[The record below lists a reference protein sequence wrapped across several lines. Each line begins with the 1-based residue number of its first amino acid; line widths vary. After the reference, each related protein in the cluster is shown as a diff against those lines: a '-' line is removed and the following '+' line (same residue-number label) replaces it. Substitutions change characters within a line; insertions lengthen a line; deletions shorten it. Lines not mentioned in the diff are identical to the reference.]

1 MSLNYYSYI
10 EYLIDESYA
19 DLIIFLD
26 ASDYVS
32 KTKLESA
39 IIQSNISGRKYLE
52 IFLEE
57 DMLNE
62 RDVDLID
69 IEFNFKIQENSIN
82 IEGELYGSDGKVF
95 TKIDCEILKTEI
107 LNLKNQLNDFVS
119 AIKDN
124 WSSVIDRYVITH

>member
-95 TKIDCEILKTEI
+95 TKIDCETLKTEI

>member
-26 ASDYVS
+26 TSDYVS

-95 TKIDCEILKTEI
+95 TKIDCETLKTEI

>member
-39 IIQSNISGRKYLE
+39 IIQSNISGRNLE

-95 TKIDCEILKTEI
+95 TKIDCETLKTEI

>member
-1 MSLNYYSYI
+1 
-10 EYLIDESYA
+10 
-19 DLIIFLD
+19 
-26 ASDYVS
+26 
-32 KTKLESA
+32 
-39 IIQSNISGRKYLE
+39 
-52 IFLEE
+52 
-57 DMLNE
+57 MLNE

>member
-1 MSLNYYSYI
+1 MNYYSYI

-26 ASDYVS
+26 TSDYVS

-95 TKIDCEILKTEI
+95 TKIDCETLKTEI

>member
-62 RDVDLID
+62 RDIDLID

-82 IEGELYGSDGKVF
+82 IEGELYGSDGKIF
-95 TKIDCEILKTEI
+95 TKIDCETLKTEI

-119 AIKDN
+119 VIKDN

>member
-1 MSLNYYSYI
+1 MNYYSYI